1 MKEDSM
7 SLQSTEKQRIRTTLI
22 CGKCGSK
29 AIISENGNN
38 DSMPQRIR
46 ALKCLICGNRQE
58 QGAPCRWP
66 FFQEET
72 GNSSVERNTRHKV
85 SDKGSGLD
93 IAKAKQARRRGKVK
107 PQAVEGELSLSL

>member
-1 MKEDSM
+1 M
-7 SLQSTEKQRIRTTLI
+7 SLQSIEEQRIRVTLT

-29 AIISENGNN
+29 AIVSENGNN

-66 FFQEET
+66 FFQEGT
-72 GNSSVERNTRHKV
+72 DISSEQRDTPRKDL
-85 SDKGSGLD
+85 DKGPDHDLGVTR
-93 IAKAKQARRRGKVK
+93 AKQARRRGKVK
-107 PQAVEGELSLSL
+107 PQPIEGGLSLSLQ

>member
-1 MKEDSM
+1 M

-29 AIISENGNN
+29 AIVSENGNN

-58 QGAPCRWP
+58 QEAPCRWP

-72 GNSSVERNTRHKV
+72 GNSSEQRNTRHKV
-85 SDKGSGLD
+85 LDKGPDLD
-93 IAKAKQARRRGKVK
+93 TAKAKQARRRGKAK
-107 PQAVEGELSLSL
+107 TQAVEGWPSLSL